1 MALRIVLVHPAI
13 PQNTGN
19 IARLTAATGAELHL
33 IEPLGFQIDE
43 KQVRRAGLDY
53 WPEVDLRTH
62 SDWESFLTTTEE
74 PGRRLWFF
82 STKANRSYFQESF
95 ADGDYLVFGSET
107 AGLDP
112 SFHKRYPEQLLRI
125 PMSNPK
131 VRSLNLANATAAVL
145 FEARRQLGI
154 IT

>member
-112 SFHKRYPEQLLRI
+112 SFHKRYQEQLLRI